1 MFLDGRYTG
10 SCKCVLSGQQQP
22 SILHEMQA
30 GWALA
35 EARALTAL
43 ARSRWVARP
52 FTASA
57 FRRRRSPLAASY
69 PARSVVIY
77 TKTGDNGRSSLFT
90 GCIRT
95 YIHTWAMRHMHLF
108 TGCAALPSVVRCWCL
123 PATPALRRMRTA
135 TLCRRPSER
144 ALHRQGE
151 AQRRCQVAGAL
162 ARYYMYYRYHNYKY
176 YELISISHLQGNV
189 GAKTMPCFRRSATST
204 SSRSPSEWRASTA
217 AAIPPSRLS
226 SPASPRSSQRS
237 TLNPKP

>member
-95 YIHTWAMRHMHLF
+95 YIHTWAMRHMQVRGATQCRAMLVPARHARAAAHAYRNALPASV
-108 TGCAALPSVVRCWCL
+108 GACAAPPGRG
-123 PATPALRRMRTA
+123 T
-135 TLCRRPSER
+135 E
-144 ALHRQGE
+144 
-151 AQRRCQVAGAL
+151 
-162 ARYYMYYRYHNYKY
+162 
-176 YELISISHLQGNV
+176 
-189 GAKTMPCFRRSATST
+189 TMPGCRCFG
-204 SSRSPSEWRASTA
+204 EILHVLQ
-217 AAIPPSRLS
+217 IPQL
-226 SPASPRSSQRS
+226 
-237 TLNPKP
+237 